1 MYTVYACIEI
11 DHRIPND
18 DVIVMSA
25 VIIYPGLVPGRGH
38 FLVDCCTGTR
48 QDRVLSCAAGESA
61 AAGIPPFVTKK
72 VSL

>member
-1 MYTVYACIEI
+1 M
-11 DHRIPND
+11 
-18 DVIVMSA
+18 IVMSA